1 MKKTSA
7 CRFKLLSSAAIA
19 AVALTAFGGL
29 RTTGIVEPTSVLK
42 SAYLWLDAADETTF
56 TKNAADGVTAWA
68 GRSDSGI
75 GATATSA
82 MSGGSEKTVYGT
94 VGATNGVPAYLMGE
108 VGSGID
114 MAFTQTA
121 TLRTVFWAM
130 DIATANSAAFFL
142 GCRQNHMD
150 YRRGSKG
157 QYAYA
162 ADSTAFANGDLR
174 CDGAKVAQRSAYPPA
189 GLHVYSYAAE
199 QNTYADR
206 LSNDRNVDGSNGG
219 RALSEL
225 LLFNETLST
234 YDRLWVESYL
244 RVKWMDATNVVSSAV
259 TVGLTVFPNLL
270 LDGDA
275 ALSVAVDPA
284 PQDGSRPLV
293 LVAGTLAKGTAAKV
307 RLAVPAAFFCASSR
321 VLLKCGAA
329 SGISDVS
336 DFEVTGLSDGW
347 SLSWTGTQLVATIV
361 APPGAET
368 KTLTA
373 DEVLE
378 GPFDWAG
385 TLDRGAADKVR
396 VAMPRSLSAYAGR
409 SCTVLSC
416 GASVGIALEDF
427 EIANLPVGAKLAW
440 NGRVLTATYPLAIE
454 PAFLKD
460 DAYLWLDATDD
471 DSFVWTQD
479 RLGVVEWK
487 GKSAGGVGAAATAA
501 KSGGSERTVYGT
513 VGVTNGVP
521 AYLMGAT
528 GSGIDMAFTQTA
540 TLRSVFWAMDI
551 ASNPM
556 AFFLGCR
563 SDYLDYR
570 RGAKGQYANSAVAF
584 ANGDLRCDGTSV
596 SPTSYPPEGFHLYSF
611 VASQDTHADRLSN
624 DRNENGS
631 NGGRALSE
639 LILVNRALEEF
650 ERTEVEKYLWLKWK
664 SNESV
669 TWSAET
675 PCGVGTNVDA
685 SVQLDAGAELRF
697 RALPAA
703 DATGLTVL
711 GKFCRGTAGK
721 VRFVFPEGTTFD
733 RPVTL
738 LRCATSIGVELD
750 DFEIVGVDRAVVKFW
765 DGRTLTA
772 SAGTNVLEPTSVLR
786 RAHLWLDAAASETFT
801 TNAAGGVTAWAG
813 RSDSGYGATAA
824 KAKVGTELVYV
835 YGTVGVT
842 NGVPAYLMGETG
854 CGVDMSFERTTT
866 LRTAF
871 WAMDISSSV
880 DAFFLGDGSHFQFH
894 RKTSTGAYAA
904 GNESGEYGWS
914 KGTIFCDGVNVGD
927 PTSAI
932 PPSGLHVYAGA
943 LSQACSAKS
952 LSNDRNQVNRNG
964 GRALSEIALFNEEL
978 SERERLMVENYLR
991 VKWTGATSVLSAPVN
1006 APSADAVFPS
1016 LDLADGASF
1025 TLTNAVGKAEAAIT
1039 VAGVL
1044 TKSAGGQ
1051 IVIDANGQSVADG
1064 ATILECASSRGVALS
1079 DFDLTSFGERKFSW
1093 DGQSLKTV
1101 AAKGFTLIL
1110 R

>member
-7 CRFKLLSSAAIA
+7 CRFRLISSAAIA

-68 GRSDSGI
+68 GRSDSGV
-75 GATATSA
+75 GATAASA

-114 MAFTQTA
+114 MSFTQTT
-121 TLRTVFWAM
+121 TLRTAFWAM
-130 DIATANSAAFFL
+130 DIATADAKAYFL
-142 GCRQNHMD
+142 CCRYNHMD
-150 YRRGSKG
+150 YRRGTGG
-157 QYAYA
+157 QYAYGA
-162 ADSTAFANGDLR
+162 AAFANGDLR
-174 CDGAKVAQRSAYPPA
+174 CDGVKVDQTDDYPPA
-189 GLHVYSYAAE
+189 GLHVYPYAAE
-199 QNTYADR
+199 QNTRADR
-206 LSNDRNVDGSNGG
+206 ISNDRNVDGSNGG

-225 LLFNETLST
+225 VLFNETLSA
-234 YDRLWVESYL
+234 YDRQWVESYL
-244 RVKWMDATNVVSSAV
+244 RVKWADATNVVSSTA
-259 TVGLTVFPNLL
+259 TLGLPVFPNLL
-270 LDGDA
+270 LDGEA
-275 ALSVAVDPA
+275 RLSVAVDPT

-307 RLAVPAAFFCASSR
+307 RLDVPAEFYCASSR
-321 VLLKCGAA
+321 TLISCGAA

-336 DFEVTGLSDGW
+336 DFEVTGLSGGW
-347 SLSWTGTQLVATIV
+347 SLSWTGTQLVATIET
-361 APPGAET
+361 PPGAET

-378 GPFDWAG
+378 GPFEWAG

-440 NGRVLTATYPLAIE
+440 NGRVLTATYPRAME
-454 PAFLKD
+454 PAFLEG
-460 DAYLWLDATDD
+460 DAYLWLDAADD
-471 DSFVWTQD
+471 DSFVWTAD
-479 RLGVVEWK
+479 RLGVVEWR
-487 GKSAGGVGAAATAA
+487 GRSGSGVGATAA
-501 KSGGSERTVYGT
+501 STVSGGSEKTVYGT

-521 AYLMGAT
+521 AYLMGEV

-540 TLRSVFWAMDI
+540 TLRTVFWAMDI
-551 ASNPM
+551 ATANSA

-563 SDYLDYR
+563 QNHMDYR
-570 RGAKGQYANSAVAF
+570 RGANGQYAYAADSTPF
-584 ANGDLRCDGTSV
+584 ANGDLRCDGSKV
-596 SPTSYPPEGFHLYSF
+596 AQRSAYPPAGLHVYSY
-611 VASQDTHADRLSN
+611 AAEQDTYADRLSN

-639 LILVNRALEEF
+639 LILVNRPLEEP
-650 ERTEVEKYLWLKWK
+650 ERIEVEKYLRLKWQ
-664 SNESV
+664 SGDSA
-669 TWSAET
+669 TWSAAT

-685 SVQLDAGAELRF
+685 SLQLDVGAELAF
-697 RALPAA
+697 SALPAA
-703 DATGLTVL
+703 DVVGLSVL

-721 VRFVFPEGTTFD
+721 VRFVFPEGTAFD

-738 LRCATSIGVELD
+738 LRCATSIGVALD
-750 DFEIVGVDRAVVKFW
+750 DFEIVGLDRPVVKFW
-765 DGRTLTA
+765 DGRTLTV
-772 SAGTNVLEPTSVLR
+772 SAGTDVLEPTAVLK
-786 RAHLWLDAAASETFT
+786 RAHVWLDAAASETFT
-801 TNAAGGVTAWAG
+801 TNAAGGVTAWEG
-813 RSDSGYGATAA
+813 RSDSGYGAVAE
-824 KAKVGTELVYV
+824 KARVGSSQVYV
-835 YGTVGVT
+835 YGTVGTT
-842 NGVPAYLMGETG
+842 NGVTAYLMGSLG
-854 CGVDMSFERTTT
+854 SGIDMSFEGTTT
-866 LRTAF
+866 LRSVF
-871 WAMDISSSV
+871 WAMDIVESPN
-880 DAFFLGDGSHFQFH
+880 AYFLGYGGSNI
-894 RKTSTGAYAA
+894 RDYRR
-904 GNESGEYGWS
+904 GNNGEYAYNHVSTPFANGDLR
-914 KGTIFCDGVNVGD
+914 CDGAKVAQRSD
-927 PTSAI
+927 K
-932 PPSGLHVYAGA
+932 PPAGLHVY
-943 LSQACSAKS
+943 SYSAVQDTRANR
-952 LSNDRNQVNRNG
+952 LSNDRNIDGCNG

-978 SERERLMVENYLR
+978 SESDRLKVENYLR
-991 VKWTGATSVLSAPVN
+991 VKWTGATSALAAAVN
-1006 APSADAVFPS
+1006 APSADALFPS

-1025 TLTNAVGKAEAAIT
+1025 TLTNSVDAAEAAIT

-1044 TKSAGGQ
+1044 TKSAGGK

-1079 DFDLTSFGERKFSW
+1079 DFDLTSFGNRKFSW